1 MNPHPNSVRYN
12 DWRQVAVEPLETFM
26 PVMPVSVIM
35 PYYQTSAETLA
46 RTLAALEGQTWPRN
60 LFEVV
65 IVDDGSEPP
74 LERPRATPLNLR
86 VMRQERRGF
95 GIARARNTGARAA
108 AHDILLFLDSD
119 MLVEADWIAVHAR
132 WHHVVSDVL
141 TLGSFSHVAVDDL
154 DAETIRCRAGSL
166 QDLFS
171 DRPADPHPIE
181 GLMRRTDDLTT
192 RADDIFHAM
201 AGGNFGIGKS
211 FYRLVGGS
219 DESFARWGAE
229 DTELAYRAY
238 TRGGLLVPV
247 RDAFAWH
254 QGSWA
259 EDRNAKARS
268 YRIQHGK
275 AANLIAHH
283 GLRRARTGRIYA
295 VPQYVVTIAA
305 AHHPAERIIETAAN
319 ILAGRVHDL
328 VVRIETPADDDDE
341 RLAWLRDVFGPDPR
355 VRVAP
360 ARAAL
365 EEFPASPFHVALPA
379 AVAFGPNLLRRLR
392 AGLRGAV
399 SAAAVLPD
407 GSRVS
412 ITRAWALHRARRAGG
427 DPSDFGDART
437 LSSRSLKIR
446 VGAPPGSVDRAASTR
461 PVELPA
467 EWERLRGRARNVHG
481 YREAWSFLKWLAGAA
496 GSRARGFLVRPA
508 PNTGNRRSSFLKYA
522 VRWRTAR
529 KRQAAR
535 AYFRHWIRNRWRRL
549 VWKPGKPLRGRSAR
563 NTPMA
568 GASKPPEAPC
578 RTVVPAFD
586 PSRYNPFGWPRA
598 AGDEVAALGPI
609 ARLPPGV
616 EAHRVVRQDDLLRL
630 RRCHHVEDVQAFHAD
645 AVTRASDLARA
656 AATGAV
662 VHLADGCPGLRP
674 LLGADLHDL
683 MATGVSG
690 VDAGGRE
697 LLSIR
702 MRRAALR
709 NHSLQARA
717 RQLGDAPPPLVS
729 ILLATRRPERLPQ
742 ALAAVARQTYP
753 RLELVLALHGE
764 PFPEVDRR
772 VTELPS
778 PAKVLRASSSEPLGI
793 VLNAATEASSGELLT
808 KMDDDDVYGADHVWD
823 LVLAREYSG
832 AQLVGKGI
840 EFVYLAASD
849 RTVHLH
855 RGSGESYQ
863 TSTLAGGALL
873 IARDELARMGGWPR
887 TRKGVDQALIKAVVQ
902 ARGCVY
908 RTHGAGFIQVRH
920 GDRHTW
926 DASDDWFI
934 KKADGSCPGWN
945 PALADLGDL
954 DLPHPAHG

>member
-1 MNPHPNSVRYN
+1 M
-12 DWRQVAVEPLETFM
+12 EPLETFT
-26 PVMPVSVIM
+26 PTMPVSVII
-35 PYYQTSAETLA
+35 PYYQTPAETLA
-46 RTLAALEGQTWPRN
+46 RTLAALEGQTWPQN

-74 LERPRATPLNLR
+74 LERPRTTPLDLR
-86 VMRQERRGF
+86 VVRQERRGF
-95 GIARARNTGARAA
+95 GISRARNTGARAA

-119 MLVEADWIAVHAR
+119 MLVEANWIAAHAR
-132 WHHVVSDVL
+132 WHHVVSDAL
-141 TLGSFSHVAVDDL
+141 TLGSFCHVAVDDL
-154 DAETIRCRAGSL
+154 DAETIRHRAGSL
-166 QDLFS
+166 RDLFS

-181 GLMRRTDDLTT
+181 GLMLRTDDLRT

-219 DESFARWGAE
+219 DESFARWGGE

-238 TRGGLLVPV
+238 TCGGLLAPV
-247 RDAFAWH
+247 GEACAWH
-254 QGSWA
+254 QGRWA
-259 EDRNAKARS
+259 GDRDAQARS

-275 AANLIAHH
+275 AAHLIAHS
-283 GLRRARTGRIYA
+283 GFRGTQPGRIYT
-295 VPQYVVTIAA
+295 VPQYAVTIEAGTL
-305 AHHPAERIIETAAN
+305 PAEQVIEATAK
-319 ILAGRVHDL
+319 ILADREHDL
-328 VVRIETPADDDDE
+328 VVLIETPMNDDDE
-341 RLAWLRDVFGPDPR
+341 RLAWLRDVFDPDPR

-360 ARAAL
+360 TRSALDEFAA
-365 EEFPASPFHVALPA
+365 ASFHVTLPA
-379 AVAFGPNLLRRLR
+379 AVSTRDLVHRLR
-392 AGLRGAV
+392 AKLRSAV
-399 SAAAVLPD
+399 TAAAVLPD

-427 DPSDFGDART
+427 SPADFGDARA
-437 LSSRSLKIR
+437 LSPEALKLR
-446 VGAPPGSVDRAASTR
+446 AGAGWTAPPDPVGYPTR
-461 PVELPA
+461 
-467 EWERLRGRARNVHG
+467 WERLRSRARNVHD
-481 YREAWSFLKWLAGAA
+481 YREAWLFLKWLAGVG
-496 GSRARGFLVRPA
+496 GSQARGFLAHPV
-508 PNTGNRRSSFLKYA
+508 PNMENRRSSFLKY
-522 VRWRTAR
+522 VIRWRTAR
-529 KRQAAR
+529 KRQVAWS
-535 AYFRHWIRNRWRRL
+535 YFRHWVRNRRLRL

-563 NTPMA
+563 NTPMRS
-568 GASKPPEAPC
+568 ASKPPEAPC
-578 RTVVPAFD
+578 QSVVPAFD

-598 AGDEVAALGPI
+598 AGDEVAALGPTTL
-609 ARLPPGV
+609 LPPGV
-616 EAHRVVRQDDLLRL
+616 EAHRIVHRHDALRL

-645 AVTRASDLARA
+645 AVTRAGHLARV

-662 VHLADGCPGLRP
+662 VHLADGGPGLRP

-683 MATGVSG
+683 MVTGVSG
-690 VDAGGRE
+690 VDLGRRE

-729 ILLATRRPERLPQ
+729 ILLATRRPERLSQ

-753 RLELVLALHGE
+753 RLELVLALHGA

-772 VTELPS
+772 VAELPT
-778 PAKVLRASSSEPLGI
+778 PAIVLRASASEPLGI
-793 VLNAATEASSGELLT
+793 VLNAATEASSGDLLT

-832 AQLVGKGI
+832 AQLVGKGV

-855 RGSGESYQ
+855 RGSSESYQ

-873 IARDELARMGGWPR
+873 MSRDEPARVGGWPR
-887 TRKGVDQALIKAVVQ
+887 ARRGVDRALIDGVVQ

-908 RTHGAGFIQVRH
+908 RTHGAGFMLVRH

-926 DASDDWFI
+926 NTSDDWFLER
-934 KKADGSCPGWN
+934 AAGSSPGWN